1 MNKDRLL
8 EYAPELYEALKK
20 LLEEIPVIAGD
31 SRHDELALRIQEAA
45 KLIREIE
52 ESQDEEKLKPCPF
65 CGGEAVYPEGLTV
78 GGYWITCSKCGIE
91 QGHGYMT
98 QEEAIAA
105 WNRRATE

>member
-1 MNKDRLL
+1 MK
-8 EYAPELYEALKK
+8 EKYAEELYEALKNV
-20 LLEEIPVIAGD
+20 LEAIPIIAGD
-31 SRHDELALRIQEAA
+31 SRHDELTLRIHEAD

-52 ESQDEEKLKPCPF
+52 KEYELKPCPF